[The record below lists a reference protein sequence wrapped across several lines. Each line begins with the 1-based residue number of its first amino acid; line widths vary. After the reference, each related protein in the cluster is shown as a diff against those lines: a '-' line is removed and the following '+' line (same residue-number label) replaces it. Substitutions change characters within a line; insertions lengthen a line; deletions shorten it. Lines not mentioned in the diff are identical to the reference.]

1 MARNRE
7 VYIAN
12 HGFPAILACQMTKI
26 LAVLCAA
33 ASCAAAADTTVSKI
47 YDGPIRNA
55 ESEIVS
61 LTQAMPADRFDFAPT
76 QGEFKGVRTFAQQ
89 AKHLSTAIYEV
100 SAAILGEKAP
110 VEIGKDENGPAS
122 VKTKEQIVQ
131 YMKDAFA
138 YAHKAVATINA
149 ENQVRMVKSPFGS
162 GEIAVGSLAQI
173 VAWHSFDHYGQMVVY
188 ARMNGIVPPASR

>member
-1 MARNRE
+1 
-7 VYIAN
+7 
-12 HGFPAILACQMTKI
+12 MTKTI
-26 LAVLCAA
+26 AFLFAA
-33 ASCAAAADTTVSKI
+33 ACCGVAADTTVAKI
-47 YDGPIRNA
+47 YDGPIRSA

-61 LTQAMPADRFDFAPT
+61 LTQAMPAEKFGFAPT

-100 SAAILGEKAP
+100 SAAILGEKSP
-110 VEIGKDENGPAS
+110 VEVGKDENGPAS
-122 VKTKEQIVQ
+122 VASKEQIVQ
-131 YMKDAFA
+131 FMKDAFA

-162 GEIAVGSLAQI
+162 GEIAVGSLAEI
-173 VAWHSFDHYGQMVVY
+173 VAWHSFDHYGQMVEY